1 MTSRGSSMKSGSGMA
16 SSSTSTAPGKLRI
29 LLEMIKWEHT
39 VFALPFAYAGM
50 LAAPVPFSFSNLLW
64 ITVAMVG
71 ARPAAMTLNRIIDA
85 GIDARNPRT
94 ADRAIPKGLVRLRE
108 AWLFTGVA
116 VALLVLA
123 TFFLAPITRVLWPLV
138 VLGFVVYPYTKRFTW
153 LCHLALGIANGL
165 APGAAWVAV
174 TGEISW
180 TPALIWSG
188 AALWV
193 AGFDV
198 IYALLDRDFDLKNR
212 VNSLPARFGV
222 GPALVVSRVWHAL
235 SVAFLVAFGVA
246 AGLGLVYYL
255 GVVVVAWL
263 LFYEHSLVRK
273 DDLSKLD
280 MAFFTMNGV
289 ISLIFFAFVLLDRVI
304 G

>member
-1 MTSRGSSMKSGSGMA
+1 MA
-16 SSSTSTAPGKLRI
+16 SPSTSSAPHTAWSKLRV

-50 LAAPVPFSFSNLLW
+50 LAAPVPFSLWNLVW
-64 ITVAMVG
+64 ITVAMIG
-71 ARPAAMTLNRIIDA
+71 ARTAAMTLNRIIDA
-85 GIDARNPRT
+85 KMDAKNPRT
-94 ADRAIPKGLVRLRE
+94 ANRAIPRGLIGLRE
-108 AWLFTGVA
+108 AWIFTGVA
-116 VALLVLA
+116 IALLVVA
-123 TFFLAPITRVLWPLV
+123 TLFLAPITRVLWPLV
-138 VLGFVVYPYTKRFTW
+138 VLGFVIYPYTKRFTW
-153 LCHLALGIANGL
+153 FCHLALGMANGL

-180 TPALIWSG
+180 TPALIWAG

-212 VNSLPARFGV
+212 INSLPARFGV

-289 ISLIFFAFVLLDRVI
+289 ISLIFFAFVLLNRVI

>member
-1 MTSRGSSMKSGSGMA
+1 MA
-16 SSSTSTAPGKLRI
+16 FPSTSTGSRPSMNSSKLRV

-50 LAAPVPFSFSNLLW
+50 LAAPVPFSFSNLFW
-64 ITVAMVG
+64 ITVAMIG
-71 ARPAAMTLNRIIDA
+71 ARTAGMTLNRIIDA
-85 GIDARNPRT
+85 AIDARNPRT
-94 ADRAIPKGLVRLRE
+94 ANRAIPKGLVGVKE
-108 AWLFTGVA
+108 AWAFTAAA
-116 VALLVLA
+116 VALLVIA
-123 TFFLAPITRVLWPLV
+123 TFFLAPITRVLLPLV

-153 LCHLALGIANGL
+153 LCHLALGVANGL

-180 TPALIWSG
+180 TPLFIWAG

-198 IYALLDRDFDLKNR
+198 IYALLDRDFDLENR
-212 VNSLPARFGV
+212 VNSLPARFGI

-235 SVAFLVAFGVA
+235 GVAFLVAFGVA
-246 AGLGLVYYL
+246 AGLGVVYYL
-255 GVVVVAWL
+255 GIVVVAWL
-263 LFYEHSLVRK
+263 LFYEQSLVRVG
-273 DDLSKLD
+273 DLSKLNV
-280 MAFFTMNGV
+280 AFFTMNGV
-289 ISLIFFAFVLLDRVI
+289 ISAIFFLFVLLDQVI

>member
-1 MTSRGSSMKSGSGMA
+1 MA
-16 SSSTSTAPGKLRI
+16 FPSTSTGSRPSMNPSKLRV

-50 LAAPVPFSFSNLLW
+50 LAAPVPFSFSNLFW
-64 ITVAMVG
+64 ITVAMIG
-71 ARPAAMTLNRIIDA
+71 ARTAGMTLNRIIDA
-85 GIDARNPRT
+85 AIDARNPRT
-94 ADRAIPKGLVRLRE
+94 ANRAIPKGLVGVKE
-108 AWLFTGVA
+108 AWAFTAAA

-153 LCHLALGIANGL
+153 LCHLALGVANGL

-180 TPALIWSG
+180 TPLFIWAG

-198 IYALLDRDFDLKNR
+198 IYALLDRDFDLENR
-212 VNSLPARFGV
+212 VNSLPARFGI

-235 SVAFLVAFGVA
+235 GVAFLVAFGVA
-246 AGLGLVYYL
+246 AGLGVVYYL
-255 GVVVVAWL
+255 GIVVVAWL
-263 LFYEHSLVRK
+263 LFYEQSLVRVG
-273 DDLSKLD
+273 DLSKLNV
-280 MAFFTMNGV
+280 AFFTMNGV
-289 ISLIFFAFVLLDRVI
+289 ISAIFFLFVLLDQVI

>member
-1 MTSRGSSMKSGSGMA
+1 MA
-16 SSSTSTAPGKLRI
+16 SHSTSTGVRLGKLRV

-50 LAAPVPFSFSNLLW
+50 LAAPVPFSIWNLLW
-64 ITVAMVG
+64 ITVAMAG
-71 ARPAAMTLNRIIDA
+71 ARTAAMTLNRIIDA
-85 GIDARNPRT
+85 KIDAKNPRT
-94 ADRAIPKGLVRLRE
+94 ADRAIPKGLVGLKE
-108 AWLFTGVA
+108 AWVFTLA
-116 VALLVLA
+116 AIALLVLA

-138 VLGFVVYPYTKRFTW
+138 VLGFVIYPYTKHFTW

-174 TGEISW
+174 TGEIGW
-180 TPALIWSG
+180 TPALIWAG

-198 IYALLDRDFDLKNR
+198 IYALLDRDFDLENR

-222 GPALVVSRVWHAL
+222 GPALVVSRVWHAS

-246 AGLGLVYYL
+246 AGLGVVYYL
-255 GVVVVAWL
+255 GVVVVGGL
-263 LFYEHSLVRK
+263 LFYEQSLVRK
-273 DDLSKLD
+273 DDVSKLD
-280 MAFFTMNGV
+280 VAFFTLNGV
-289 ISLIFFAFVLLDRVI
+289 ISLIFFFFVLLDRIV

>member
-1 MTSRGSSMKSGSGMA
+1 MA
-16 SSSTSTAPGKLRI
+16 SPSTSANTGITPGKLRV

-50 LAAPVPFSFSNLLW
+50 LAAPVPFSVWNLVW
-64 ITVAMVG
+64 ITVAMIG
-71 ARPAAMTLNRIIDA
+71 ARTAGMSLNRIIDA
-85 GIDARNPRT
+85 AIDARNPRT
-94 ADRAIPKGLVRLRE
+94 ADRAIPKGLVGVKE
-108 AWLFTGVA
+108 AWIFTGVA
-116 VALLVLA
+116 IALLVLA
-123 TFFLAPITRVLWPLV
+123 TLFLAPITRVLWPLV

-174 TGEISW
+174 TGKISW
-180 TPALIWSG
+180 TPVLIWAG

-193 AGFDV
+193 GGFDI
-198 IYALLDRDFDLKNR
+198 IYALLDRDFDLENR
-212 VNSLPARFGV
+212 VNSLPARFGI
-222 GPALVVSRVWHAL
+222 GPALIVSRIWHAL
-235 SVAFLVAFGVA
+235 SLGFLIAFGIA
-246 AGLGLVYYL
+246 AGLGVVYYL

-263 LFYEHSLVRK
+263 LFYEQSLVRE
-273 DDLSKLD
+273 DDLSKLN

-289 ISLIFFAFVLLDRVI
+289 ISTIFFVFVLLDRVI

>member
-1 MTSRGSSMKSGSGMA
+1 M
-16 SSSTSTAPGKLRI
+16 

-39 VFALPFAYAGM
+39 IFALPFAYAGM
-50 LAAPVPFSFSNLLW
+50 LAAPVPFSVWNLVW
-64 ITVAMVG
+64 ITVAMIG
-71 ARPAAMTLNRIIDA
+71 ARTAGMSLNRIIDA
-85 GIDARNPRT
+85 RIDVRNPRT
-94 ADRAIPKGLVRLRE
+94 ADRAIPKGLVGLRE

-165 APGAAWVAV
+165 APAAAWVAV
-174 TGEISW
+174 TGDVSW
-180 TPALIWSG
+180 TPVLIWAG

-193 AGFDV
+193 AGFDI
-198 IYALLDRDFDLKNR
+198 IYALLDRDFDLENR
-212 VNSLPARFGV
+212 VNSLPVRFGI
-222 GPALVVSRVWHAL
+222 GPALVVSRGWHAL
-235 SVAFLVAFGVA
+235 SVVFLVAFGIA
-246 AGLGLVYYL
+246 AGLGAVYYL
-255 GVVVVAWL
+255 GVLVVAWL
-263 LFYEHSLVRK
+263 LYYEQSLVRE
-273 DDLSKLD
+273 DDLSKLN

-289 ISLIFFAFVLLDRVI
+289 ISTIFFIFVLLDRVI

>member
-1 MTSRGSSMKSGSGMA
+1 MA
-16 SSSTSTAPGKLRI
+16 SPSTSTGSRSNVVPGKLRV

-39 VFALPFAYAGM
+39 IFALPFAYAGM
-50 LAAPVPFSFSNLLW
+50 LAAPVPFSVWNLVW
-64 ITVAMVG
+64 ITVAMIG
-71 ARPAAMTLNRIIDA
+71 ARTAGMSLNRMIDA
-85 GIDARNPRT
+85 RIDVRNPRT
-94 ADRAIPKGLVRLRE
+94 ADRAIPKGLVGLRE

-165 APGAAWVAV
+165 APAAAWVAV
-174 TGEISW
+174 TGDVSW
-180 TPALIWSG
+180 TPVLIWAG

-193 AGFDV
+193 AGFDI
-198 IYALLDRDFDLKNR
+198 IYALLDRDFDLENR
-212 VNSLPARFGV
+212 VNSLPVRFGI
-222 GPALVVSRVWHAL
+222 GPALVVSRGWHAL
-235 SVAFLVAFGVA
+235 SVVFLVAFGIA
-246 AGLGLVYYL
+246 AGLGAVYYL
-255 GVVVVAWL
+255 GVLVVAWL
-263 LFYEHSLVRK
+263 LYYEQSLVRE
-273 DDLSKLD
+273 DDLSKLN

-289 ISLIFFAFVLLDRVI
+289 ISTIFFIFVLLDRVI

>member
-1 MTSRGSSMKSGSGMA
+1 MA
-16 SSSTSTAPGKLRI
+16 FPSTSTGSHPSMNSSKLRV

-50 LAAPVPFSFSNLLW
+50 LAAPVPFSFSNLFW
-64 ITVAMVG
+64 ITVAMIG
-71 ARPAAMTLNRIIDA
+71 ARTAGMTLNRIIDA
-85 GIDARNPRT
+85 AIDARNPRT
-94 ADRAIPKGLVRLRE
+94 ADRAIPKGLVGVKE
-108 AWLFTGVA
+108 AWAFTAAA

-153 LCHLALGIANGL
+153 LCHLALGVANGL

-180 TPALIWSG
+180 TPLFIWAG

-198 IYALLDRDFDLKNR
+198 IYALLDRDFDLENR
-212 VNSLPARFGV
+212 VNSLPAKFGI

-235 SVAFLVAFGVA
+235 GVAFLVAFGVA
-246 AGLGLVYYL
+246 AGLGVVYYL
-255 GVVVVAWL
+255 GIVVVAWL
-263 LFYEHSLVRK
+263 LFYEQSLVRVG
-273 DDLSKLD
+273 DLSKLNV
-280 MAFFTMNGV
+280 AFFTMNGV
-289 ISLIFFAFVLLDRVI
+289 ISAIFFLFVLLDQVI

>member
-1 MTSRGSSMKSGSGMA
+1 
-16 SSSTSTAPGKLRI
+16 
-29 LLEMIKWEHT
+29 MIKWEHT

-50 LAAPVPFSFSNLLW
+50 LAAPVPFSVSNLFW
-64 ITVAMVG
+64 ITVAMIG
-71 ARPAAMTLNRIIDA
+71 ARTAGMTLNRIIDA

-94 ADRAIPKGLVRLRE
+94 ADRAIPRGLVGVKE
-108 AWLFTGVA
+108 AWVFTLVA
-116 VALLVLA
+116 IALLVLA
-123 TFFLAPITRVLWPLV
+123 TFFLAPITRYLWPLV
-138 VLGFVVYPYTKRFTW
+138 VLGFVVYPFTKRFTW
-153 LCHLALGIANGL
+153 ICHLALGVANGL

-180 TPALIWSG
+180 TPVFIWAG

-198 IYALLDRDFDLKNR
+198 IYALLDRDFDLENR
-212 VNSLPARFGV
+212 VNSLPARFGI

-246 AGLGLVYYL
+246 AGLGVVYYL
-255 GVVVVAWL
+255 GVAVVAWL
-263 LFYEHSLVRK
+263 LFYEQSLVQA
-273 DDLSKLD
+273 DDLSKLN

-289 ISLIFFAFVLLDRVI
+289 ISAIFFLFVLLDRVI

>member
-1 MTSRGSSMKSGSGMA
+1 MA
-16 SSSTSTAPGKLRI
+16 SPSTSTNTGVNPGKLRV

-39 VFALPFAYAGM
+39 AFALPFAYAGM
-50 LAAPVPFSFSNLLW
+50 LAAPVPFSISNLVW
-64 ITVAMVG
+64 ITVAMIG
-71 ARPAAMTLNRIIDA
+71 ARTAAMTLNRIIDV

-94 ADRAIPKGLVRLRE
+94 ADRAIPKGLIGVKE
-108 AWLFTGVA
+108 AWVFTLVA
-116 VALLVLA
+116 IALLVLA
-123 TFFLAPITRVLWPLV
+123 TFFLAPITRILWPLV

-153 LCHLALGIANGL
+153 LCHLALGAANGL

-180 TPALIWSG
+180 TPVFIWAG

-198 IYALLDRDFDLKNR
+198 IYALLDRDFDLENR
-212 VNSLPARFGV
+212 INSLPARFGV
-222 GPALVVSRVWHAL
+222 VPSLVVSRVWHAL
-235 SVAFLVAFGVA
+235 SVTFLVAFGA
-246 AGLGLVYYL
+246 AASLGVVYYL
-255 GVVVVAWL
+255 GVAVVAWL
-263 LFYEHSLVRK
+263 LFYEQSLVRK

-289 ISLIFFAFVLLDRVI
+289 ISLIFFAFVLLDRVV

>member
-1 MTSRGSSMKSGSGMA
+1 MVSP
-16 SSSTSTAPGKLRI
+16 STSTGSSVNAGKLRV

-50 LAAPVPFSFSNLLW
+50 LAAPVPFSVSNLFW
-64 ITVAMVG
+64 ITVAMIG
-71 ARPAAMTLNRIIDA
+71 ARTAGMTLNRIIDA

-94 ADRAIPKGLVRLRE
+94 ADRAIPRGLVGVKE
-108 AWLFTGVA
+108 AWVFTLVA
-116 VALLVLA
+116 IALLVLA
-123 TFFLAPITRVLWPLV
+123 TFFLAPITRYLWPLV
-138 VLGFVVYPYTKRFTW
+138 VLGFVVYPFTKRFTW
-153 LCHLALGIANGL
+153 ICHLALGVANGL

-180 TPALIWSG
+180 TPVFIWAG

-198 IYALLDRDFDLKNR
+198 IYALLDRDFDLENR
-212 VNSLPARFGV
+212 INSLPARFGV
-222 GPALVVSRVWHAL
+222 GPALVVSRAWHAL
-235 SVAFLVAFGVA
+235 SVAFLVAFGA
-246 AGLGLVYYL
+246 AASLGAVYYL

-263 LFYEHSLVRK
+263 LFYEQSLVRK
-273 DDLSKLD
+273 DDLSKLN

-289 ISLIFFAFVLLDRVI
+289 ISFIFFAFVLLDRVI

>member
-1 MTSRGSSMKSGSGMA
+1 MA
-16 SSSTSTAPGKLRI
+16 FPSTSTGSRPSMNSSKLRV

-50 LAAPVPFSFSNLLW
+50 LAAPVPFSFSNLFW
-64 ITVAMVG
+64 ITVAMIG
-71 ARPAAMTLNRIIDA
+71 ARTAGMTLNRIIDA
-85 GIDARNPRT
+85 AIDARNPRT
-94 ADRAIPKGLVRLRE
+94 ADRAIPKGLVGVKE
-108 AWLFTGVA
+108 AWAFTAAA

-153 LCHLALGIANGL
+153 LCHLALGVANGL

-180 TPALIWSG
+180 TPLFIWAG

-198 IYALLDRDFDLKNR
+198 IYALLDRDFDLENR
-212 VNSLPARFGV
+212 VNSLPARFGI

-235 SVAFLVAFGVA
+235 GVAFLVAFGVA
-246 AGLGLVYYL
+246 AGLGVVYYL
-255 GVVVVAWL
+255 GIVVVAWL
-263 LFYEHSLVRK
+263 LFYEQSLVRVG
-273 DDLSKLD
+273 DLSKLNV
-280 MAFFTMNGV
+280 AFFTMNGV
-289 ISLIFFAFVLLDRVI
+289 ISAIFFLFVLLDQVI

>member
-1 MTSRGSSMKSGSGMA
+1 MA
-16 SSSTSTAPGKLRI
+16 STSTSSGPVPGKLRV

-50 LAAPVPFSFSNLLW
+50 LAAPVPFSFSNLFW

-71 ARPAAMTLNRIIDA
+71 ARTAAMTLNRIIDA

-94 ADRAIPKGLVRLRE
+94 ADRAIPKGLVGLRE
-108 AWLFTGVA
+108 ALIFTGAA

-174 TGEISW
+174 TGEVSW
-180 TPALIWSG
+180 TPVLIWAA

-198 IYALLDRDFDLKNR
+198 IYALLDRDFDLENR
-212 VNSLPARFGV
+212 IDSLPARYGI

-246 AGLGLVYYL
+246 AGLGVVYYL
-255 GVVVVAWL
+255 GVVAVAWL
-263 LFYEHSLVRK
+263 LFYEQSLVRK

-289 ISLIFFAFVLLDRVI
+289 ISLIFFVFVLLDRVI

>member
-1 MTSRGSSMKSGSGMA
+1 
-16 SSSTSTAPGKLRI
+16 
-29 LLEMIKWEHT
+29 MIKWEHT

-50 LAAPVPFSFSNLLW
+50 LAAPVPFSIWNLVW
-64 ITVAMVG
+64 ITVAMIG
-71 ARPAAMTLNRIIDA
+71 ARTAAMTLNRIIDA
-85 GIDARNPRT
+85 KMDSKNPRT
-94 ADRAIPKGLVRLRE
+94 ENRAIPRGLIGLRE
-108 AWLFTGVA
+108 AWIFTGVA
-116 VALLVLA
+116 VFLLVVA
-123 TFFLAPITRVLWPLV
+123 TLFLAPITRVLWPLV
-138 VLGFVVYPYTKRFTW
+138 VLGFVIYPYTKRFTW

-255 GVVVVAWL
+255 GVVVIAWL

>member
-1 MTSRGSSMKSGSGMA
+1 MA
-16 SSSTSTAPGKLRI
+16 SPSTSTNNTGMIPGKLRV

-50 LAAPVPFSFSNLLW
+50 LAAPVPFSISNLVW
-64 ITVAMVG
+64 ITVAMIG
-71 ARPAAMTLNRIIDA
+71 ARTAAMTLNRIIDA

-94 ADRAIPKGLVRLRE
+94 AQRAIPRGLIGVKE
-108 AWLFTGVA
+108 AWVFTLVA
-116 VALLVLA
+116 IGLLVLA

-153 LCHLALGIANGL
+153 LCHLALGVANGL

-174 TGEISW
+174 TGDISW
-180 TPALIWSG
+180 APALIWAG

-198 IYALLDRDFDLKNR
+198 IYALLDRDFDLENK
-212 VNSLPARFGV
+212 VNSLPVRFGI

-235 SVAFLVAFGVA
+235 SVVFLVAFGAA
-246 AGLGLVYYL
+246 AGLGVVYYL
-255 GVVVVAWL
+255 GVLVVAWL
-263 LFYEHSLVRK
+263 LFYEQSLVREN
-273 DDLSKLD
+273 DLSKLN

-289 ISLIFFAFVLLDRVI
+289 ISAIFFVFVLLDRVI

>member
-1 MTSRGSSMKSGSGMA
+1 MA
-16 SSSTSTAPGKLRI
+16 SPSTSSAPDTAWSKLRA

-50 LAAPVPFSFSNLLW
+50 LAAPVPFSIWNLVW
-64 ITVAMVG
+64 ITVAMIG
-71 ARPAAMTLNRIIDA
+71 ARTAAMTLNRIIDA
-85 GIDARNPRT
+85 KMDAKNPRT
-94 ADRAIPKGLVRLRE
+94 ANRAIPRGFIGLRE
-108 AWLFTGVA
+108 AWIFTGVA
-116 VALLVLA
+116 VALLVVA
-123 TFFLAPITRVLWPLV
+123 TLFLAPITRVLWPLV
-138 VLGFVVYPYTKRFTW
+138 VLGFVIYPYTKRFTW

>member
-1 MTSRGSSMKSGSGMA
+1 MVSP
-16 SSSTSTAPGKLRI
+16 STSTGSRPSVRPGKLRV
-29 LLEMIKWEHT
+29 LLTMIKWEHT

-50 LAAPVPFSFSNLLW
+50 LAAPVPFSVSNLFW
-64 ITVAMVG
+64 VTVAMIG
-71 ARPAAMTLNRIIDA
+71 ARTAGMTLNRIIDA

-94 ADRAIPKGLVRLRE
+94 ADRAIPKGLVGVRE
-108 AWLFTGVA
+108 AWVFTLVA
-116 VALLVLA
+116 IALLVLA
-123 TFFLAPITRVLWPLV
+123 TFFLAPITRILWPLV

-153 LCHLALGIANGL
+153 LCHVALGIANGL

-180 TPALIWSG
+180 TPVFIWAG

-198 IYALLDRDFDLKNR
+198 IYALLDRDFDLENR
-212 VNSLPARFGV
+212 VNSLPARFGI

-246 AGLGLVYYL
+246 AGLGVVYYL
-255 GVVVVAWL
+255 GIAVVAWL
-263 LFYEHSLVRK
+263 LFYEQSLVVA
-273 DDLSKLD
+273 DDLSKLNV
-280 MAFFTMNGV
+280 AFFTMNGV
-289 ISLIFFAFVLLDRVI
+289 ISAIFFLFVLLDRAI

>member
-1 MTSRGSSMKSGSGMA
+1 MA
-16 SSSTSTAPGKLRI
+16 SPSTSAAPGKLRI

-50 LAAPVPFSFSNLLW
+50 LAAPVPFSLSNLFW
-64 ITVAMVG
+64 VTVAMVG
-71 ARPAAMTLNRIIDA
+71 ARTAAMALNRIIDA
-85 GIDARNPRT
+85 GIDAKNPRT
-94 ADRAIPKGLVRLRE
+94 ADRAIPKGLVGLRE
-108 AWLFTGVA
+108 VWIFTLFA
-116 VALLVLA
+116 IALLVLA

-138 VLGFVVYPYTKRFTW
+138 VLGFLLYPYTKRFTW

-174 TGEISW
+174 TGDVSW
-180 TPALIWSG
+180 TPALIWAG

-198 IYALLDRDFDLKNR
+198 LYALLDRDFDLENGI
-212 VNSLPARFGV
+212 NSLPARFGV
-222 GPALVVSRVWHAL
+222 GLALVVSRVWHAL
-235 SVAFLVAFGVA
+235 SVVFLVAFGVA
-246 AGLGLVYYL
+246 AGLGAVYYL

-263 LFYEHSLVRK
+263 LFYEQSLVRK
-273 DDLSKLD
+273 GDLSKLN

>member
-1 MTSRGSSMKSGSGMA
+1 MNSS
-16 SSSTSTAPGKLRI
+16 KLRV

-50 LAAPVPFSFSNLLW
+50 LAASVPFSFSNLFW
-64 ITVAMVG
+64 ITVAMIG
-71 ARPAAMTLNRIIDA
+71 ARTAGMTLNRIIDA
-85 GIDARNPRT
+85 AIDARNPRT
-94 ADRAIPKGLVRLRE
+94 ADRAIPKGLVGVKE
-108 AWLFTGVA
+108 AWAFTAAA

-153 LCHLALGIANGL
+153 LCHLALGVANGL

-180 TPALIWSG
+180 TPLFIWAG

-198 IYALLDRDFDLKNR
+198 IYALLDRDFDLENR
-212 VNSLPARFGV
+212 VNSLPARFGI

-235 SVAFLVAFGVA
+235 GVAFLVAFGVA
-246 AGLGLVYYL
+246 AGLGVVYYL
-255 GVVVVAWL
+255 GIVVVAWL
-263 LFYEHSLVRK
+263 LFYEQSLVRVG
-273 DDLSKLD
+273 DLSKLNV
-280 MAFFTMNGV
+280 AFFTMNGV
-289 ISLIFFAFVLLDRVI
+289 ISAIFFLFVLLDQVI

>member
-1 MTSRGSSMKSGSGMA
+1 MRSGSGMA
-16 SSSTSTAPGKLRI
+16 SPSTSTTPGSASGKLRV

-50 LAAPVPFSFSNLLW
+50 LAAPVPFSLSNLFW

-71 ARPAAMTLNRIIDA
+71 ARTAAMTLNRIIDA
-85 GIDARNPRT
+85 EIDARNPRT
-94 ADRAIPKGLVRLRE
+94 AGRAIPEGLVGLRD
-108 AWLFTGVA
+108 AGIFTGA
-116 VALLVLA
+116 ALALLVLA
-123 TFFLAPITRVLWPLV
+123 TFFLEPITRVLWPLV

-153 LCHLALGIANGL
+153 LCHLALGVANGL

-180 TPALIWSG
+180 TPALIWAG
-188 AALWV
+188 AAL
-193 AGFDV
+193 
-198 IYALLDRDFDLKNR
+198 
-212 VNSLPARFGV
+212 GV

-235 SVAFLVAFGVA
+235 SVGFLVAFGIA
-246 AGLGLVYYL
+246 AGLGVIYYL

-263 LFYEHSLVRK
+263 LFYEQSLVRK
-273 DDLSKLD
+273 DDLSRLD

-289 ISLIFFAFVLLDRVI
+289 ISLVFFVFVLLDQLI
-304 G
+304 D

>member
-1 MTSRGSSMKSGSGMA
+1 MA
-16 SSSTSTAPGKLRI
+16 SPSTSTGSRPSMNPGKLRV

-50 LAAPVPFSFSNLLW
+50 LAAPVPFSLSNLLW
-64 ITVAMVG
+64 ITVAMIG
-71 ARPAAMTLNRIIDA
+71 ARTAGMTLNRIIDA

-94 ADRAIPKGLVRLRE
+94 ADRAIPKGLIGVKE
-108 AWLFTGVA
+108 AWVFTVA
-116 VALLVLA
+116 AIALLVLA
-123 TFFLAPITRVLWPLV
+123 TFFLAPITRILWPLV

-153 LCHLALGIANGL
+153 LCHLALGAANGL

-180 TPALIWSG
+180 TPVFIWAG

-198 IYALLDRDFDLKNR
+198 IYALLDCDFDLENR
-212 VNSLPARFGV
+212 VNSLPARFGIGV
-222 GPALVVSRVWHAL
+222 ALVVSRVWHAL

-246 AGLGLVYYL
+246 AGLGVVYYL

-263 LFYEHSLVRK
+263 LFYEQSLVK
-273 DDLSKLD
+273 ENDLSKLN

-289 ISLIFFAFVLLDRVI
+289 ISAIFFLFVLLDRVL